1 MFYNTSYIAWSL
13 VQDVFEIELDIYKDF
28 LEDETSKP
36 KNMNSLEITLLY
48 CFLFYLRYKGK
59 YCLLILWSMNNVEP
73 LTLNTKEKVLKT
85 FDIINSKVC
94 ILKNICAMLC

>member
-13 VQDVFEIELDIYKDF
+13 VQDVFGIELDIYKDF
-28 LEDETSKP
+28 LENETNKQ

-59 YCLLILWSMNNVEP
+59 YCFLILWSMRLNNVEP
-73 LTLNTKEKVLKT
+73 LTLNTKEKVP
-85 FDIINSKVC
+85 
-94 ILKNICAMLC
+94 